1 MSGGTPEHP
10 PLARKNFFGG
20 ARVVQRPPRGQP
32 QLSKMGVPGPAPA
45 ANHRRRCPGTGFV
58 EWDDLPCQVC
68 PPIGL
73 TCRVTSGLA
82 NASPVVSWRRPSVR
96 ATCQVCP
103 STRLHLGHRLPKFF
117 FFFFFPSLY
126 TCNVVLSTPK
136 SLPEFH
142 FLNIFFDF
150 LYRNRHKNV
159 NNKS

>member
-117 FFFFFPSLY
+117 FFFFPPPYIPAMWCYPHRKVCQNFISL
-126 TCNVVLSTPK
+126 TFFS
-136 SLPEFH
+136 
-142 FLNIFFDF
+142 IFCIGIDT
-150 LYRNRHKNV
+150 KT
-159 NNKS
+159 